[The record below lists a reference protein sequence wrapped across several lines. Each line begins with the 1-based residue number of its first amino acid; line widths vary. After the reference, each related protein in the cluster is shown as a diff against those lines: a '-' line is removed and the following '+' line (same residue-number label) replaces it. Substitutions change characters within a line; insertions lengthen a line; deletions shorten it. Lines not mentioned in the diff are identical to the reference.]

1 MVDKTNSRDQD
12 FQTIY
17 DDAIA
22 FLYKETLSEPGWQGI
37 SYLFE
42 NERYS
47 EVLDGLIC
55 TMMYLEGFAESEFT
69 DEYMGEYLDE
79 GEKINNKKR
88 LEFARDRISEMYE
101 DYCAHVFSL
110 HAVKIQSK
118 KRRAILGFSVSGPGG
133 QHGFDMKC
141 IGVFANEKSLLK
153 KFKRNYITYGSKI
166 SDSRILKLW
175 KK

>member
-1 MVDKTNSRDQD
+1 MVEKTNSHDPE
-12 FQTIY
+12 FQAIY
-17 DDAIA
+17 DNAIA

-47 EVLDGLIC
+47 EVLNGLIC

-69 DEYMGEYLDE
+69 DEYMSEYLDD

-88 LEFARDRISEMYE
+88 VEFARNRISQIYE
-101 DYCAHVFSL
+101 DYCPHVFSL

-118 KRRAILGFSVSGPGG
+118 KRKAILGFSVSGPGG
-133 QHGFDMKC
+133 QHGFNIEC
-141 IGVFANEKSLLK
+141 IGVFADETSLIK
-153 KFKRNYITYGSKI
+153 KFKQNYVTYGSNI